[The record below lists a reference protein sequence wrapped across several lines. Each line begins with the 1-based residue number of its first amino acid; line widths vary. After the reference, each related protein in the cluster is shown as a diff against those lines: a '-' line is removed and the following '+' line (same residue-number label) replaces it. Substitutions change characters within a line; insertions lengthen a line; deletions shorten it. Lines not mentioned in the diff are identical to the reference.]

1 MTGDFS
7 RKTFDPA
14 KNFSLVRMQ
23 QGRLF
28 TDADWNEYGDILRR
42 SDRDT
47 ASDVIGHS
55 GFPEGD
61 AGFGLIVDAA
71 TDTLILTPGTGYA
84 AGVRHVAD
92 LPQAFN
98 VVKVSGA
105 GGNTKWRVVDGPA
118 LANGDVLTADATGLS
133 GFVKVRNLAQA
144 QDGTRT
150 FRTTPALAS
159 ADGKVVKPILA
170 SRQPYAP
177 HDALPTTTGSYIAY
191 LKSTELAITAL
202 DDPLIREVAF
212 DGPDTA
218 IRDRTIWQV
227 GMASFTDLLAFGYA
241 LADLT
246 CPALAGGFDPVL
258 AGRTPGLMRA
268 RAEVSDLSAGPCTL
282 PPAAGYRSLENLLYR
297 VELHT
302 GGAAAQA
309 TYKWSS
315 MNAIHRTRYREID
328 AGVLIVDSVG
338 RDDLTA
344 LKAGEWI
351 EIRDQNSLYAGTPGF
366 FARID
371 EVVGKR
377 ISLAEILDPVTLL
390 PLTAAGQPDT
400 AKLPPV
406 AFVTRWE
413 GGAPKPVAD
422 AVAGWVTLE
431 SGVQVGFVD
440 GVFQP
445 GDHWTIPARAVTGD
459 IEWPRD
465 PITSTPVDKAPEGP
479 RRDYAALAVVELSV
493 TGDWIIND
501 DCRPLFPPITKA
513 KQFLYAGGDGQEA
526 MPDPLAPGNRVPLP
540 KSLVAAVVR
549 GHAPVAGES
558 IHFEIVEGD
567 GRLGNGQKIQAMV
580 TSADGLAAVDWALD
594 ATTVSQRVVATRLDA
609 DDNPTHAAITYNA
622 TLSRADRTSYDP
634 ANTPELAGANTV
646 QEAIEA
652 LVGMQQVGCTTYI
665 IREGQDWGSVLES
678 LKPGENASIC
688 FARGTYTT
696 SRTVRLTGLGHISIS
711 GAGPTTVR
719 IIANRVEAALSIT
732 NCASISISNLEISSP
747 DGSGGILLRDAKGRQ
762 GTVDISHCPSV
773 DVYGCLLHCGAGT
786 SPGRTCLTV
795 RGWTRELGTLRVTSK
810 VHVHENT
817 FSVGHMQE
825 ALLITDAT
833 DIDVAHNHFAVKPRK
848 TQSLGIDVFLKD
860 KTWISRT
867 TRSFVARPVKGNST
881 TVGALREIRGKE
893 WRTSFQSPVS
903 QKSWDMLAARNP
915 PNDADLKSAT
925 AFEDYT
931 NRLIATAAK
940 DSAQVEEFAKQLDRL
955 KVSFGADA
963 RKLDDPKVREAL
975 LVTSNPSA
983 YRFDAKAGAAR
994 NVLIEANGQVVSFD
1008 SPFSQQDWNRALVRS
1023 KKAPNIANADELLGL
1038 SYKLGEK
1045 MLLDNNFRQGMRSV
1059 SNWFKAFTDD
1069 SPSLAMQAI
1078 VCGGRT
1084 LGNVQ
1089 IHDNIIREFQV
1100 GICVAPSHLRQG
1112 GLRARSVSIDNNRME
1127 LLLPNNNAYG
1137 GYGMFVGNVQTL
1149 RIRGNDMALS
1159 SKPNFKRFFAQGIRI
1174 WGDIGYQVLVAENRI
1189 AMATMGIR
1197 LNDIKGNIL
1206 DDITE
1211 KNALRLW
1218 VFRENLIEGPIG
1230 TRNYKVY
1237 PFHAEIDLHNLTRWV

>member
-7 RKTFDPA
+7 RRTFDPT
-14 KNFSLVRMQ
+14 KDFSLVRMQ

-28 TDADWNEYGDILRR
+28 TDADWNEQGDILRG

-47 ASDVIGHS
+47 AADVIGHS

-71 TDTLILTPGTGYA
+71 TDTLILTHGTGYV
-84 AGVRHVAD
+84 AGVRHVTGT
-92 LPQAFN
+92 PQAFN
-98 VVKVSGA
+98 VVKNSGNA
-105 GGNTKWRVVDGPA
+105 ANATWRIVDGPA

-133 GFVKVRNLAQA
+133 GFFKVRNFAQA

-150 FRTTPALAS
+150 FRTTPALVP
-159 ADGKVVKPILA
+159 ADGKLVKPILA
-170 SRQPYAP
+170 NRQPYAP
-177 HDALPTTTGSYIAY
+177 HDALPTTAGSYIAY
-191 LKSTELAITAL
+191 LKSTELPVTAL

-227 GMASFTDLLAFGYA
+227 GMASFADLLAFGYT

-258 AGRTPGLMRA
+258 AGRAPGLMRA
-268 RAEVSDLSAGPCTL
+268 RAKVSDLSAGPCTL

-309 TYKWSS
+309 TYKWSRE
-315 MNAIHRTRYREID
+315 NAIHRTRYRETD

-344 LKAGEWI
+344 LKDGDWI
-351 EIRDQNSLYAGTPGF
+351 EIRDQDSLYAGTPGF

-400 AKLPPV
+400 AKLPPA

-413 GGAPKPVAD
+413 GGAPKVVAD
-422 AVAGWVTLE
+422 AVADWVTLE
-431 SGVQVGFVD
+431 NGVQVHFAT

-465 PITSTPVDKAPEGP
+465 PITSAPVAKAPEGP
-479 RRDYAALAVVELSV
+479 RRDYAALAVVDLSG
-493 TGDWIIND
+493 TGDWTIKD

-540 KSLVAAVVR
+540 KSLAAAVVR

-558 IHFEIVEGD
+558 IRFEIVEGD
-567 GRLGNGQKIQAMV
+567 GRLGNGQKFQTAT
-580 TSADGLAAVDWALD
+580 TSADGLATVVWALD

-609 DDNPTHAAITYNA
+609 AGNPTHAAIAYNA

-634 ANTPELAGANTV
+634 ANTPALAGANTV

-652 LVGMQQVGCTTYI
+652 LVGMQQIGCTTYI
-665 IREGQDWGSVLES
+665 IREGEDWVAVLES
-678 LKPGENASIC
+678 LNPGENASIC
-688 FARGTYTT
+688 FARGTYKT
-696 SRTVRLTGLGHISIS
+696 SRTVRLDGLGHIRIS
-711 GAGPTTVR
+711 GAGPTTAK

-732 NCASISISNLEISSP
+732 NCASISISDLEITSP
-747 DGSGGILLRDAKGRQ
+747 DGSSGIPLGDAKGRQ

-773 DVYGCLLHCGAGT
+773 DVHGCLLHCGAGT

-795 RGWTRELGTLRVTSK
+795 RGWTKELGTLRVTSK

-833 DIDVAHNHFAVKPRK
+833 DIDIEHNHFAVKPRK
-848 TQSLGIDVFLKD
+848 TQSLGIDAFLKD
-860 KTWISRT
+860 KAWISRT
-867 TRSFVARPVKGNST
+867 VDSFVARPAKGNVAT
-881 TVGALREIRGKE
+881 KGAFKEIRGKE
-893 WRTSFQSPVS
+893 WRMSFQSPVS
-903 QKSWDMLAARNP
+903 QKSWDTLAAKNP
-915 PNDADLKSAT
+915 PNSADLKSAG
-925 AFEDYT
+925 AFEDYA
-931 NRLIATAAK
+931 NRLIATAAQ
-940 DSAQVEEFAKQLDRL
+940 DPAQVEEFVAQLDRL
-955 KVSFGADA
+955 KVSFGADTQ
-963 RKLDDPKVREAL
+963 KLDDPKVRKAL
-975 LVTSNPSA
+975 MVTSNPSV
-983 YRFDAKAGAAR
+983 YRFDAKVGAVR
-994 NVLIEANGQVVSFD
+994 DVLIEANGQIVSFD
-1008 SPFSQQDWNRALVRS
+1008 SPFSQEDWNRAIALS
-1023 KKAPNIANADELLGL
+1023 KEASNIANADELLGL
-1038 SYKLGEK
+1038 SYKLGEM
-1045 MLLDNNFRQGMRSV
+1045 MLLDKDFRRGMGSV
-1059 SNWFKAFTDD
+1059 SNWFKAFTDN

-1089 IHDNIIREFQV
+1089 IHDNIVREFQV
-1100 GICVAPSHLRQG
+1100 GIRVAPSHLRQG

-1127 LLLPNNNAYG
+1127 LLLPNNEAYG

-1197 LNDIKGNIL
+1197 LNDIKGNNE
-1206 DDITE
+1206 DP
-1211 KNALRLW
+1211 RLW
-1218 VFRENLIEGPIG
+1218 VFRENLIEGPKG
-1230 TRNYKVY
+1230 TRDHKVS
-1237 PFHAEIDLHNLTRWV
+1237 PFGAEIDHHNLTRPSVI